1 MVKRGN
7 LSATYGNWTLHMFR
21 HTFATSHLR
30 SGVDIRTLMKW
41 SGHEDLA
48 TVQQYLDWL
57 NAHSDEARL
66 AVNRTFATTF
76 VPPLALAPV
85 QQCSS
90 EADASEPRSDDPV
103 SQRSKVNS
111 IPEQSTSC

>member
-1 MVKRGN
+1 VVKRGN

-30 SGVDIRTLMKW
+30 SGVNIRTLMKW

-76 VPPLALAPV
+76 VPPLALA
-85 QQCSS
+85 SA
-90 EADASEPRSDDPV
+90 EG
-103 SQRSKVNS
+103 
-111 IPEQSTSC
+111 

>member
-1 MVKRGN
+1 
-7 LSATYGNWTLHMFR
+7 
-21 HTFATSHLR
+21 
-30 SGVDIRTLMKW
+30 MKW

-76 VPPLALAPV
+76 VPPLALA
-85 QQCSS
+85 SA
-90 EADASEPRSDDPV
+90 EG
-103 SQRSKVNS
+103 
-111 IPEQSTSC
+111 

>member
-1 MVKRGN
+1 LKAVVKRGN
-7 LSATYGNWTLHMFR
+7 LKATYGNHTLHLFR
-21 HTFATSHLR
+21 HTFCTMHLQN
-30 SGVDIRTLMKW
+30 GVDIRTLMKW

-76 VPPLALAPV
+76 VPPLALA
-85 QQCSS
+85 SA
-90 EADASEPRSDDPV
+90 EG
-103 SQRSKVNS
+103 
-111 IPEQSTSC
+111 